1 MPVRL
6 NPGRSVL
13 VSPGEVSEG
22 ATNTQAFP
30 LRKGMKNLPEVPMQ
44 PVHIDHNPE
53 VPRPAPA
60 AADGASANPA
70 PSTQPPAVN
79 TGD

>member
-53 VPRPAPA
+53 
-60 AADGASANPA
+60 
-70 PSTQPPAVN
+70 
-79 TGD
+79 